1 MVDQSHAVVE
11 LDGYEAIEPLGESST
26 ATLVRARPQGS
37 TTSVVIKLL
46 KSEYPTPEEVAR
58 LAHEHRI
65 VEDLRLDG
73 VVRPLRIERFKHRV
87 GLILED
93 SGGSSLRSIIGP
105 TGLDTESFLRLAI
118 PLVRTLGHVHDA
130 DVIHKDL
137 NPSNIVVDDTVSTVQ
152 ITDFGIA
159 SRLPRVHRESG
170 RADRLEGTLAY
181 LSPEQTGRMNR
192 PVDHRS
198 DFYALGAT
206 FYEALTGRP
215 PFTAGDAM
223 ELVHCHLA
231 VRPAPPHEAN
241 PAVPVGLSDIV
252 VKLLAKSPDDR
263 YQSAYGLLRDL
274 EHCHDAWR
282 EHRRIDSFLLG
293 QHDVASRFRIPDRL
307 YGREAETAELV
318 ASLERVSRGSAE
330 LVLLVGASG
339 VGKSVL
345 VDEIQGPTAQR
356 RGLFVRGKFDQYSAT
371 PYASLIDALRDLV
384 RQVLGEP
391 PDRIAAWREEILS
404 ALAGNAGVVAEVI
417 PDLTL
422 VTGPL
427 PPVAQLGPTETQNR
441 FNLVFRQFIRTF
453 ARPGAPLVMFLD
465 DLHWA
470 DAASIRLLRTLMSD
484 PDARCLLIIGAYRPE
499 AVDPSDPL
507 SVAVA
512 VLDPSSVRRIELTA
526 LDLETVRELIAD
538 TVRVPREEAVLLAEL
553 VHERTAGNPF
563 FVNQFL
569 LSLFEDGLIRFDAD
583 TGHWSWN
590 LAAIR
595 ERGMTDNVVELM
607 TDRITELA
615 GATQTALQSAAV
627 IGNRFELALLAAT
640 VQLSPTECTRALDHA
655 VKTGLILPLSDKHEL
670 VLEGLEVEGSIAYRF
685 LHDRVQQAT
694 FSLLSPAEVTA
705 IHRQVGRLQLLRLRE
720 RGSGEDLFEVVGH
733 LNFAIEAETDAERR
747 LELAHLNLEAG
758 RKARASNAYEA
769 AADYVDA
776 GLRLLPPDPWGTVYD
791 LTFEL
796 HLLQV
801 EVLAILGDFERSEP
815 VFAAV
820 LEHAVTPMERA
831 RACWARG
838 EGLHC
843 GGRSAEAHGVVRAG
857 LEELGVAFPA
867 TPEEAAAEAEAL
879 MGELLDPS
887 VVARLE
893 ATGQGDE
900 EAVLTGLLF
909 DTAILTAYF
918 SRPEELGLVV
928 GKHVQHI
935 LQTGVTAHS
944 AMGPV
949 WLGMMAF
956 LRGHH
961 ELGLA
966 YADSAIRIAEQA
978 GPVVRGRVQLLAW
991 GFCTGWRDPFEAGET
1006 AAQEAYW
1013 LCHTAGDLGYAS
1025 YCLLG
1030 EYFAVLMAGRDQAA
1044 LLRTAEAW
1052 RDYCLRFV
1060 PVELGQAKIRV
1071 DAAKAL
1077 LGTEREPLDA
1087 EDIIADYEAQ
1097 QNFTDVCESLNELAR
1112 IETLFGDYRAAYDHS
1127 VRAAPYIEAGAAGS
1141 LPINFFFWAHFAIA
1155 SARLAT
1161 TADGDIDA
1169 PDHLARVD
1177 AILERLRPYAELTPD
1192 NFASWVS
1199 LAQAERARA
1208 GGDSDGAVGG
1218 YLRTIEHASAHGYVL
1233 LEAFANELLGRH
1245 FRDRGHRFALAH
1257 FHEARALYLECG
1269 ARGKAIHL
1277 EEEIPELRQATV
1289 ASRGLGVTVTPT
1301 TDRGSAHLDLG
1312 TALKASLAIAGEIA
1326 LDQVV
1331 DRLVAISIENA
1342 GAERGVFVS
1351 VDGEDL
1357 RVEAEGVA
1365 GGEVRHHGSVL
1376 LDDKGEVVPAA
1387 LVRAAA
1393 RTGEAVL
1400 QSDALVL
1407 PINRKGNVTGVLYL
1421 ENTLVSGAFTPERLA
1436 LLEVLSGQMAISL
1449 ENARLYAHLE
1459 EKVAERTRELSDAL
1473 QDVQTMQH
1481 QMVES
1486 EKLAAL
1492 GGLVAGMAHEINTPV
1507 GIAVTAASHL
1517 VDQTDKLR
1525 AAWHAGSMKRST
1537 LDQFIAGVE
1546 DASGLIL
1553 TNLERSNEL
1562 VQSFKQVAVDQSS
1575 EARRTFAV
1583 HEYLEDIIRS
1593 LRPSLKRAPHQFDIE
1608 CDTGLSITSYPGAL
1622 AQVVTNLVVNS
1633 VVHGYDDG
1641 VTGRIRLA
1649 ATAQDGGIRL
1659 RYSDDGRG
1667 IPDDVRQRIFDP
1679 FFTTRRTQGGSGL
1692 GLHIVYN
1699 LVTQRLGGTIAV
1711 ESAPGEGTQFTVDIP
1726 DAGAESTDA

>member
-11 LDGYEAIEPLGESST
+11 LEGFEDVEALGESAT
-26 ATLVRARPQGS
+26 ATLLRARQTESG
-37 TTSVVIKLL
+37 TTVVIKLL

-137 NPSNIVVDDTVSTVQ
+137 NPSNIVVDDTLSTVQ

-159 SRLPRVHRESG
+159 SRLARVHRESG

-192 PVDHRS
+192 AVDHRS

-215 PFTAGDAM
+215 PFAAGDAM

-231 VRPAPPHEAN
+231 VRPTAPREVN
-241 PAVPVGLSDIV
+241 PAVPEGLSDIV

-274 EHCHDAWR
+274 EVCHDEWR
-282 EHRRIDSFLLG
+282 EHRRIDSFPLG

-318 ASLERVSRGSAE
+318 ASLERVSGGSVE

-345 VDEIQGPTAQR
+345 VDELQGPTAQR
-356 RGLFVRGKFDQYSAT
+356 RGFFVRGKFDQYSGSA

-384 RQVLGEP
+384 RQLLGEP
-391 PDRIAAWREEILS
+391 PDRIATWREEILT

-427 PPVAQLGPTETQNR
+427 PAVAQLGPTETQNR

-470 DAASIRLLRTLMSD
+470 DAASIRLLRTLVSD
-484 PDARCLLIIGAYRPE
+484 PDARYLLIIGAYRLE
-499 AVDPSDPL
+499 AVDPSGPL
-507 SVAVA
+507 SVAIA
-512 VLDPSSVRRIELTA
+512 ALDPSSVRRIELAA
-526 LDLETVRELIAD
+526 LDLATVSELVAD
-538 TVRVPREEAVLLAEL
+538 TVRVSRDEAVSLAEL

-569 LSLFEDGLIRFDAD
+569 LSLFEDGLIRFAAD

-590 LAAIR
+590 LAGIR

-607 TDRITELA
+607 TGRVTELD
-615 GATQTALQSAAV
+615 GATQKALQYAAV
-627 IGNRFELALLAAT
+627 IGNRFELALLAGM
-640 VQLSPTECTRALDHA
+640 VQLDRTGCARVLYDAIQ
-655 VKTGLILPLSDKHEL
+655 TGLILPLSEKHEL

-685 LHDRVQQAT
+685 LHDRVQQAA
-694 FSLLSPAEVTA
+694 FSILSPTEVTA
-705 IHRQVGRLQLLRLRE
+705 IHRQVGRLQLDRLRE
-720 RGSGEDLFEVVGH
+720 RGSDEDLFDVVGH
-733 LNFAIEAETDAERR
+733 LNAGIDAETDPELR
-747 LELAHLNLEAG
+747 LELANLNLEAG
-758 RKARASNAYEA
+758 RKAVTSNAYEA
-769 AADYVDA
+769 AAEYVEA
-776 GLRLLPPDPWGTVYD
+776 GLRLLPPALWKDHYE
-791 LTFEL
+791 LTFGL
-796 HLLQV
+796 RLIQAQV
-801 EVLAILGDFERSEP
+801 LTILGRAAEAEGAFDELLAWSRSPLDRAVACDVRSEALHGIGRP
-815 VFAAV
+815 AEGYAV
-820 LEHAVTPMERA
+820 
-831 RACWARG
+831 
-838 EGLHC
+838 
-843 GGRSAEAHGVVRAG
+843 SRAG
-857 LEELGVAFPA
+857 LEHLGVQFPA
-867 TPEEAAAEAEAL
+867 TPEEAATLVAGFLKPSVLERLEQLPEGDELALL
-879 MGELLDPS
+879 MG
-887 VVARLE
+887 
-893 ATGQGDE
+893 
-900 EAVLTGLLF
+900 GLF
-909 DTAILTAYF
+909 WRAAIGAYF
-918 SRPEELGLVV
+918 SSPSDLAIVAGKNVEEVLQRGSTPHLATTLGFVGMVVLMQGHIERAIAYGEAALSMAEPLDDPFFRARGEVAAWILTVCWNRPFAE
-928 GKHVQHI
+928 
-935 LQTGVTAHS
+935 S
-944 AMGPV
+944 
-949 WLGMMAF
+949 
-956 LRGHH
+956 
-961 ELGLA
+961 
-966 YADSAIRIAEQA
+966 EQA
-978 GPVVRGRVQLLAW
+978 LRDLAPR
-991 GFCTGWRDPFEAGET
+991 CLA
-1006 AAQEAYW
+1006 
-1013 LCHTAGDLGYAS
+1013 AGDFEFTRYARFGAYVS
-1025 YCLLG
+1025 
-1030 EYFAVLMAGRDQAA
+1030 AVVAGRDYSAVLERCEEWLDAYDRFATLEMGQAQFRRA
-1044 LLRTAEAW
+1044 AHRQFMGLEFEPVDAEA
-1052 RDYCLRFV
+1052 
-1060 PVELGQAKIRV
+1060 
-1071 DAAKAL
+1071 
-1077 LGTEREPLDA
+1077 
-1087 EDIIADYEAQ
+1087 IIADCEAQ
-1097 QNFTDVCESLNELAR
+1097 GNLTDACEIVAELAR
-1112 IETLFGDYRAAYDHS
+1112 IDTLFGRYDSACAYAARSEPHID
-1127 VRAAPYIEAGAAGS
+1127 AGAAGT
-1141 LPINFFFWAHFAIA
+1141 LLLTYHFRTHHAIA
-1155 SARLAT
+1155 AARMGNLDKVEELLAKM
-1161 TADGDIDA
+1161 
-1169 PDHLARVD
+1169 
-1177 AILERLRPYAELTPD
+1177 RPFAEFNPD
-1192 NFASWVS
+1192 NFRSYYT
-1199 LAQAERARA
+1199 LAEAELARA
-1208 GGDSDGAVGG
+1208 GGDSDGAVRG
-1218 YLRTIEHASAHGYVL
+1218 YLRTIEHAGEHGYLL
-1233 LEAFANELLGRH
+1233 LEAFANELLARH
-1245 FRDRGHRFALAH
+1245 YRERGHRFAVAH
-1257 FHEARALYLECG
+1257 FQEARALYLECG
-1269 ARGKAIHL
+1269 AREKAIHL
-1277 EEEIPELRQATV
+1277 EEEIPELRQAS
-1289 ASRGLGVTVTPT
+1289 ASRGLGLSVTPT

-1357 RVEAEGVA
+1357 RVVAEGVA
-1365 GGEVRHHGSVL
+1365 GGDVRQHGSVP
-1376 LDDKGEVVPAA
+1376 LDDRGELVPAGLA
-1387 LVRAAA
+1387 RAAA
-1393 RTGEAVL
+1393 RTGEAVV
-1400 QSDALVL
+1400 QPDALVL
-1407 PINRKGNVTGVLYL
+1407 PITRKGDVTGVLYL
-1421 ENTLVSGAFTPERLA
+1421 ENTLVTGAFTPERLA

-1473 QDVQTMQH
+1473 QDVQAMQH

-1517 VDQTDKLR
+1517 VDRTDELR
-1525 AAWHAGSMKRST
+1525 AAWQAGSMKRST
-1537 LDQFIAGVE
+1537 LDHFIEGVE
-1546 DASGLIL
+1546 DAGRLIL

-1575 EARRTFAV
+1575 EARRSFAV
-1583 HEYLEDIIRS
+1583 QEYLEDIIRS
-1593 LRPSLKRAPHQFDIE
+1593 LRPSLKRALHLIDIE
-1608 CDTGLSITSYPGAL
+1608 CDPGLSITSYPGAL
-1622 AQVVTNLVVNS
+1622 AQVVTNLVMNS

-1641 VTGRIRLA
+1641 VSGRIRLS
-1649 ATAQDGGIRL
+1649 ATTHDGGIRL

-1667 IPDDVRQRIFDP
+1667 IPDDVRQHIFDP
-1679 FFTTRRTQGGSGL
+1679 FFTTGRSQGGSGL

-1699 LVTQRLGGTIAV
+1699 LVTQRLGGTISV
-1711 ESAPGEGTQFTVDIP
+1711 ESAPGEGTQFTIDIP
-1726 DAGAESTDA
+1726 DAGPETADA